1 MSASGAKQTYAV
13 IVGLGRTGL
22 SCARYLHA
30 RGWRLAIT
38 DTRPKP
44 PEMTRLAELDP
55 GVPVRV
61 GGLDAGL
68 LEGAD
73 CVVASP
79 GVSLSEPFFVEARR
93 RGLEIVGD
101 IELFARAVD
110 APVVGITGTN
120 GKSTVTTLVGR
131 MAERAGLR
139 VRVGGNLGQPA
150 LDLLSPPHSRDVQA
164 SGSAASSAVAQG
176 GLVRGAQPA
185 AAAARSGSAPGSSA
199 RVALAPTQLY
209 VLELSSFQLESTTSL
224 DLKAGVVL
232 NVTPDHLDRYDCV
245 ESYAQAKAR
254 IFARCETAVINLDD
268 PLVVAMPRP
277 GRKTLSFSL
286 RASIGA
292 DYAVTT
298 RDGDWWL
305 TRRGEPLL
313 AVSAMKIKG
322 LHNAANALASLA
334 LGDALGLPI
343 PAMLEELRTFP
354 GLPHRSQW
362 VADVRGV
369 TYVNDSKGTN
379 VGATIAAVSGMQG
392 PLIIIAGGDGK
403 NQDFAELADVFRG
416 KVRHTV
422 LIGRD
427 AAAIA
432 KALNGVCTLET
443 CLTLEDAVRAA
454 AKAAQPGDTVLL
466 SPACA
471 SLDMFRDYTHR
482 GAVFT
487 QAVKELAA

>member
-1 MSASGAKQTYAV
+1 MNVTAAKYAV

-22 SCARYLHA
+22 SCARYLRA
-30 RGWRLAIT
+30 RGWRLAVT
-38 DTRPKP
+38 DTRQKP
-44 PEMTRLAELDP
+44 PELAGLAALDP
-55 GVPVRV
+55 TIPLSV
-61 GGLDAGL
+61 GGLDTRL
-68 LEGAD
+68 LDGAD

-79 GVSLSEPFFVEARR
+79 GVSLEEPFFVTA
-93 RGLEIVGD
+93 RGLGIEILGD
-101 IELFARAVD
+101 IELFARAAD

-139 VRVGGNLGQPA
+139 VRVGGNLGEPA
-150 LDLLSPPHSRDVQA
+150 LDLLGPRAATST
-164 SGSAASSAVAQG
+164 SG
-176 GLVRGAQPA
+176 
-185 AAAARSGSAPGSSA
+185 AAR
-199 RVALAPTQLY
+199 TQLY
-209 VLELSSFQLESTTSL
+209 VLELSSFQLDATTSL
-224 DLKAGVVL
+224 DLKAATVL
-232 NVTPDHLDRYDCV
+232 NVSPDHLDRYPTV
-245 ESYAQAKAR
+245 AAYADSKAR

-277 GRKTLSFSL
+277 GQKTVSFSL

-292 DYAVTT
+292 DYAVAT
-298 RDGDWWL
+298 RDGEWWL
-305 TRRGEPLL
+305 TRRDEALL
-313 AVSAMKIKG
+313 RVSAMKIKG

-334 LGDALGLPI
+334 LGDALGLSMH
-343 PAMLEELRTFP
+343 AMLEELATFT

-362 VADVRGV
+362 VADVHGV
-369 TYVNDSKGTN
+369 TYINDSKGTN

-392 PLIIIAGGDGK
+392 PLVMIAGGDGK
-403 NQDFAELADVFRG
+403 NQDFAVLADAFRG

-432 KALNGVCTLET
+432 VALKGVCTLEM
-443 CLTLEDAVRAA
+443 CSSLEDAVRAA

>member
-1 MSASGAKQTYAV
+1 MNVTAAKQPYAV

-22 SCARYLHA
+22 SCARYLRA
-30 RGWRLAIT
+30 RNWRLAVT
-38 DTRPKP
+38 DTRHKP
-44 PEMTRLAELDP
+44 PEMPGLAALDP
-55 GVPVRV
+55 MIPVRV
-61 GGLDAGL
+61 GGLDARL
-68 LEGAD
+68 LEEAD

-79 GVSLSEPFFVEARR
+79 GVSLEESFFVEARR
-93 RGLEIVGD
+93 RGVEIVGD
-101 IELFARAVD
+101 IELFARAAD

-131 MAERAGLR
+131 MAARAGLR
-139 VRVGGNLGQPA
+139 VRVGGNLGEPA
-150 LDLLSPPHSRDVQA
+150 LDLLGAGV
-164 SGSAASSAVAQG
+164 GTGAAP
-176 GLVRGAQPA
+176 LI
-185 AAAARSGSAPGSSA
+185 SAPGAAHVAQSSSA
-199 RVALAPTQLY
+199 TQLY
-209 VLELSSFQLESTTSL
+209 VLELSSFQLDATTSL
-224 DLKAGVVL
+224 DLKAATVL
-232 NVTPDHLDRYDCV
+232 NVSPDHLDRYASV
-245 ESYAQAKAR
+245 QAYADSKAR

-277 GRKTLSFSL
+277 GQKTVSFSL
-286 RASIGA
+286 RAPIGA
-292 DYAVTT
+292 DYAVAT
-298 RDGDWWL
+298 RDGEWWL
-305 TRRGEPLL
+305 TRRDEALL
-313 AVSAMKIKG
+313 PVSAMKIKG

-334 LGDALGLPI
+334 LGDALGLAMPT
-343 PAMLEELRTFP
+343 MLEELSTFA

-362 VADVRGV
+362 VADVDGV
-369 TYVNDSKGTN
+369 TYINDSKGTN

-392 PLIIIAGGDGK
+392 PLVMIAGGDGK
-403 NQDFAELADVFRG
+403 NQDFAVLAAAFRG

-432 KALNGVCTLET
+432 AALNGVCTLEM
-443 CLTLEDAVRAA
+443 CNSLEDAVRAA

>member
-1 MSASGAKQTYAV
+1 MTNSAVKPNAANPYAV
-13 IVGLGRTGL
+13 IVGLGRTGF
-22 SCARYLHA
+22 SCARYLRA

-38 DTRPKP
+38 DTRAKP
-44 PEMTRLAELDP
+44 PEWARLTELDP
-55 GVPVRV
+55 SIPVKV
-61 GGLDAGL
+61 GGLDIGL
-68 LEGAD
+68 LDGAD
-73 CVVASP
+73 FVVASP
-79 GVSLSEPFFVEARR
+79 GVSLEDPFFVEARR

-101 IELFARAVD
+101 IELFARWAD

-139 VRVGGNLGQPA
+139 VRVGGNLGEPA
-150 LDLLSPPHSRDVQA
+150 LDLLSPAR
-164 SGSAASSAVAQG
+164 AASAHAESVSAG
-176 GLVRGAQPA
+176 
-185 AAAARSGSAPGSSA
+185 
-199 RVALAPTQLY
+199 PTQLY
-209 VLELSSFQLESTTSL
+209 VLELSSFQLDATQSL
-224 DLKAGVVL
+224 DLKAAVVL
-232 NVTPDHLDRYDCV
+232 NVTPDHLDRYSTV
-245 ESYAQAKAR
+245 EEYAASKAR
-254 IFARCETAVINLDD
+254 IFARCDTAVINLDD

-277 GRKTLSFSL
+277 GQKVVGFSL
-286 RASIGA
+286 RAAIGA
-292 DYAVTT
+292 EYAIATHE
-298 RDGDWWL
+298 GQWWL
-305 TRRGEPLL
+305 TRRGERLMPV
-313 AVSAMKIKG
+313 AAMKIKG

-334 LGDALGLPI
+334 LGEALGLPMA
-343 PAMLEELRTFP
+343 AMLEELATFT

-369 TYVNDSKGTN
+369 TYINDSKGTN
-379 VGATIAAVSGMQG
+379 VGATVAAVNGMAG
-392 PLIIIAGGDGK
+392 PLIMIAGGDGK
-403 NQDFAELADVFRG
+403 NQDFSELATVFRG

-427 AAAIA
+427 AAAVA
-432 KALNGVCTLET
+432 KALQGVCTLET
-443 CLTLEDAVRAA
+443 CTSLEQAVRAA